1 MKKLTVLIALALV
14 LIIMPGCIKQKETGA
29 IRVMHW
35 GDVIEM
41 GNVNKIIK
49 DIKAKKGITVV
60 QERAPA
66 GNPYLEKLMTQ
77 AAANMAPDIIFVEA
91 SNFKELYDRGLLLN
105 LSEFMKNDTSGEID
119 IKGYYPEIVDRF
131 TIDGNLYV
139 IPRDIAPIGVVFYNK
154 EAFNDAGL
162 PYPTDDWDWDKFLD
176 TAKKLMKEEN
186 GHVVR
191 YGFIDE
197 WTMWDPWV
205 YSNGGAV
212 VDDVRNPKKCVL
224 DSKAATDGMQFR
236 ADLSLKHKVAP
247 VPAVISQQ
255 TQGWYGTA
263 GLFVNGQVGMFMSG
277 YWKSGF
283 FRTHSKLDFDIVM
296 FPKGPGG
303 KRAFG
308 TGGSGYAITS
318 QCKNP
323 QAAWEVL
330 KRFSGE
336 QGQRDLASQGG
347 LQPAIMKL
355 AQSEIFMDNKPP
367 KNKKIMHEAVSH
379 IVFTPLTRHWDEIN
393 MADLGPVLDNVWSGK
408 ETAAQAMKRAV
419 PLINKK
425 YFSGKKEGGK

>member
-1 MKKLTVLIALALV
+1 MKKLAFITVVLAIALLV
-14 LIIMPGCIKQKETGA
+14 PGCIKKKETDV

-35 GDVIEM
+35 GDIIEM

-105 LSEFMKNDTSGEID
+105 LSEFIEKDKSGELD
-119 IKGYYPEIVDRF
+119 ISGYYPEIVNRF
-131 TIDGNLYV
+131 TIDGSLYV
-139 IPRDIAPIGVVFYNK
+139 IPRDIAPIGVVYYNK
-154 EAFNDAGL
+154 AAFDDAGL
-162 PYPTDDWDWDKFLD
+162 PYPTDDWNWEQFLY
-176 TAKKLMKEEN
+176 TAKRLVKEEN
-186 GHVVR
+186 GRIVR

-197 WTMWDPWV
+197 WTMWEPWV
-205 YSNGGAV
+205 YSNGGAM
-212 VDDVRNPKKCVL
+212 VDNVQNPTKCVL

-255 TQGWYGTA
+255 TQGWYGSA
-263 GLFVNGQVGMFMSG
+263 GLFVNGQVGMFMTG

-283 FRTHSKLDFDIVM
+283 FRTHSKLDFDIVL

-303 KRAFG
+303 KRAFA

-318 QCKNP
+318 QSKNP

-347 LQPAIMKL
+347 LQPAIMEL
-355 AQSEIFMDNKPP
+355 AQSEIFMDDKPP
-367 KNKKIMHEAVSH
+367 KNKKIMHEAVKY
-379 IVFTPLTRHWDEIN
+379 IVFSPLTRHWDEIN

-408 ETAAQAMKRAV
+408 ETAEQAMKRIV
-419 PLINKK
+419 PVINKK
-425 YFSGKKEGGK
+425 HFSPKEGGK